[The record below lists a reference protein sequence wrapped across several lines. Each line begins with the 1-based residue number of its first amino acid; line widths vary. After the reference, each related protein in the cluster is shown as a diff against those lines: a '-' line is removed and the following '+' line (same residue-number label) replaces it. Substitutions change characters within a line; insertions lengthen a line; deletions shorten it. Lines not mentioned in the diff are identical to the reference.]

1 MPKRKLAPRTPGP
14 TREQAAPTPSATLS
28 RVAPLFRK
36 RDWLTFI
43 LIFVSVWLVYFA
55 TLAPEVTL
63 EDSGE
68 LVTGSMY
75 AGIPHPPGYPVWT
88 IYSWLW
94 TVLVPV
100 GNMAWRV
107 SLAEATASALACAL
121 IGLLVSRTSSFLIGS
136 LESLKSFTGKWE
148 TAICIVSG
156 FAAGVL
162 MGLDGFMW
170 RESVAANR
178 IAVSSVP
185 WFMLVLLCLMR
196 WLYAPQQHRY
206 LYWAL
211 FLFGMCFTT
220 HQSLIVA
227 ALGIEVL
234 IAAGKP
240 ALGRDIF
247 LGNGVIYVLYNL
259 HHLTSGTHLIQN
271 IGAKS
276 GLLLI
281 FNLIGMGSLIACA
294 WLALRTKALL
304 TEWRPVLIMGL
315 LWLLGASFYFYMPI
329 SCMTNPPMQWCYP
342 RTVDG
347 FFHALSRGQYEQPNP
362 TNIFLDPG
370 RFIAQIGMLVSGIAE
385 SFTWIGLFIAIVPF
399 LFTRKYQHR
408 ERAWL
413 IGLGGIWLCLGVL
426 LMILLNPTPERAS
439 ADLVKVFFNAS
450 HTIIA
455 CLIGY
460 GLALTAACVAVH
472 YEQFRRW
479 ALFGGTMALVLALYN
494 LLDRTGKHFFGP
506 AGQIDL
512 FALPHWIGKA
522 FAKNQYGLPIYA
534 NLLLLALTLA
544 FMAALL
550 LYRKRS
556 PIPIV
561 LCLFAIFPLYS
572 GLSHWFECDQRGHM
586 FGYWFGHDMFK
597 PPFKGADGKLL
608 FPEITR
614 DAILFG
620 GTDPGRFC
628 PTYMVF
634 CESFTPHR
642 CQPREDQTFDRRD
655 VYVITQNALAD
666 PPYLNYIRAHYNRS
680 AQIDP
685 PFFSELCRNMLKDND
700 YETNLL
706 ARAVTPVDR
715 ALSAFGD
722 AVEKRRRVGTSW
734 FTENDFT
741 APFAFASKLSPVP
754 AQDALSKYLYEHLSA
769 PTQHLVCAQQDQ
781 KLLCKNLANDLNR
794 LLEGSSSSVQSTN
807 GVPDQPRAASVSP
820 PPRGEG
826 NRDGLQPES
835 LYSPARFAHL
845 SLPDR
850 LLDFLHQNPRSHTRI
865 RLNRLLLEAAYPDD
879 IAKSLGGL
887 YPDREIYTPSI
898 EDQQRAMQEYTLDVE
913 RRARLNQLKPGEEVH
928 VVGDRIQVSGQV
940 AVMSINALIAKVIF
954 DKNPNHEFFVEESMP
969 LEWMYSHLTPHGIIM
984 KVNRQP
990 LTSIPNDILDRDHEF
1005 WKQYSRRLTGDIIDY
1020 DTSVQQIARWIEKT
1034 YVRYDFNGFTGD
1046 RKFIHDIDAQK
1057 SFSKLRIA
1065 IAGVYLWR
1073 FSPQCPPE
1081 YRPKTDEEFQ
1091 RLLKEANFACLQAF
1105 AFSPWSAEA
1114 VFHYVNLLLETN
1126 RLDDALLVAETCLKL
1141 DPFNDQVRGLAGNL
1155 RSFKR
1160 H

>member
-1 MPKRKLAPRTPGP
+1 MPRRKPAQSNAKRIPEQPTVARTP
-14 TREQAAPTPSATLS
+14 TRL
-28 RVAPLFRK
+28 APLFRK
-36 RDWLTFI
+36 RDWLTFV
-43 LIFVSVWLVYFA
+43 LSFVCVWVVYFA

-121 IGLLVSRTSSFLIGS
+121 IALLVSRGSSFLIGS
-136 LESLKSFTGKWE
+136 LESLKNFAGGRE
-148 TAICIVSG
+148 TAICVVSG
-156 FAAGVL
+156 FAAGLL

-211 FLFGMCFTT
+211 FLFGICFTT

-227 ALGIEVL
+227 AIGIEVL

-247 LGNGVIYVLYNL
+247 LGNGIIYLFYHF

-281 FNLIGMGSLIACA
+281 FNLIGIGSIIACA

-304 TEWRPVLIMGL
+304 AEWRPVLIMGL
-315 LWLLGASFYFYMPI
+315 LWLLGVSFYFYMPI

-362 TNIFLDPG
+362 VNIIHEPG
-370 RFIAQIGMLVSGIAE
+370 RFAGQLGMLTSGVAD
-385 SFTWIGLFIAIVPF
+385 SFTWIGLFVAILPF
-399 LFTRKYQHR
+399 LFLRKYRHR

-460 GLALTAACVAVH
+460 GLALTTACMAVH

-479 ALFGGTMALVLALYN
+479 GLLGGAMALVLALYN

-512 FALPHWIGKA
+512 FELPRWVGKA
-522 FAKNQYGLPIYA
+522 FAKNQYGLPIFA

-544 FMAALL
+544 FLAALL
-550 LYRKRS
+550 LYRKR
-556 PIPIV
+556 PPVPVV
-561 LCLFAIFPLYS
+561 LCLFAVFPVYS
-572 GLSHWFECDQRGHM
+572 GLSHWFECDERGHM

-597 PPFKGADGKLL
+597 PPFKGADGKPL
-608 FPEITR
+608 FPEMTR

-634 CESFTPHR
+634 CESFTPHS

-685 PFFSELCRNMLKDND
+685 PFFSELCRTILKDKD

-706 ARAVTPVDR
+706 ARVATPIDR
-715 ALSAFGD
+715 ALSAHGD
-722 AVEKRRRVGTSW
+722 AIEKRRRAGTSW
-734 FTENDFT
+734 FTENDFP
-741 APFAFASKLSPVP
+741 APFAFASKLSPTS

-781 KLLCKNLANDLNR
+781 RLLCKDLAKDLNR
-794 LLEGSSSSVQSTN
+794 LLDDCPSSSSSFPS
-807 GVPDQPRAASVSP
+807 VPVVNTADLSSDRNPQLSEV
-820 PPRGEG
+820 
-826 NRDGLQPES
+826 LYTPE
-835 LYSPARFAHL
+835 RFAHVAL
-845 SLPDR
+845 SDR
-850 LLDFLHQNPRSHTRI
+850 LLDFLHQDPQGHTRI
-865 RLNRLLLEAAYPDD
+865 RLNRLLLEAAYPDE
-879 IAKSLGGL
+879 IAKSPGGL
-887 YPDREIYTPSI
+887 YPDREIYTPSV
-898 EDQQRAMQEYTLDVE
+898 EDQQHATQEYMLDVQ
-913 RRARLNQLKPGEEVH
+913 RRAQLNQLKPGEDVH
-928 VVGDRIQVSGQV
+928 IVGDRVQISGQA
-940 AVMSINALIAKVIF
+940 AVMGINAIIAKAIF
-954 DKNPNHEFFVEESMP
+954 EKNPNHEFFVEESMP
-969 LEWMYSHLTPHGIIM
+969 LEWMYPHLTPHGVIM

-990 LTSIPNDILDRDHEF
+990 LTSIPADVLDRDHDF

-1020 DTSVQQIARWIEKT
+1020 NTSVEQVAHWIEKT
-1034 YVRYDFNGFTGD
+1034 YVRYDFNGFTGN

-1057 SFSKLRIA
+1057 SFSKLRSA

-1073 FSPQCPPE
+1073 FSPQCPAE
-1081 YRPKTDEEFQ
+1081 FRPKTNEEFQ
-1091 RLLKEANFACLQAF
+1091 RLLKEANFACLQSF
-1105 AFSPWSAEA
+1105 ALSPWSPEA
-1114 VFHYVNLLLETN
+1114 VFHYVNLLLQTN
-1126 RLDDALLVAETCLKL
+1126 RLDDAILVGETCLKL
-1141 DPFNDQVRGLAGNL
+1141 DPFNEQVRGLVNNL

>member
-1 MPKRKLAPRTPGP
+1 MTKRKALQSSTKPIPGQPGIAGP
-14 TREQAAPTPSATLS
+14 TVPCRIN
-28 RVAPLFRK
+28 PLFRK
-36 RDWLTFI
+36 RDWLAFLLTF
-43 LIFVSVWLVYFA
+43 LAVWAVYFS

-75 AGIPHPPGYPVWT
+75 AGIPHPPGYPIWT
-88 IYSWLW
+88 LYSWLW
-94 TVLVPV
+94 TALVPV

-107 SLAEATASALACAL
+107 ALAEATAGALACAL
-121 IGLLVSRTSSFLIGS
+121 ISLLVSRGSSFFIGG
-136 LESLKSFTGKWE
+136 LEPLKTCSGKWE
-148 TAICIVSG
+148 IAICIVSG
-156 FAAGVL
+156 CAAGLL

-185 WFMLVLLCLMR
+185 WLMLVLLCLMR
-196 WLYAPQQHRY
+196 WLYAPQQNRY

-211 FLFGMCFTT
+211 LLFGICFTT

-234 IAAGKP
+234 IAVGKP

-247 LGNGVIYVLYNL
+247 LGNGIIYLLYNL
-259 HHLTSGTHLIQN
+259 HTLTTGNHLIHN

-281 FNLIGMGSLIACA
+281 FNLIGIGSLMACG
-294 WLALRTKALL
+294 WLAMRTKALL
-304 TEWRPVLIMGL
+304 TEWRPVLFLGL
-315 LWLLGASFYFYMPI
+315 LWLLGAAFYFYMPI

-347 FFHALSRGQYEQPNP
+347 FFHALSRGQYEQPSP
-362 TNIFLDPG
+362 TNLIHEPG
-370 RFIAQIGMLVSGIAE
+370 RFAGQLDMLVSGVAE
-385 SFTWIGLFIAIVPF
+385 SFTWIGLFIAVVPF
-399 LFTRKYQHR
+399 LFLRKLRER

-413 IGLGGIWLCLGVL
+413 IGLTATWLCLGVL

-460 GLALTAACVAVH
+460 GLALTAAYMAVN
-472 YEQFRRW
+472 YERFRRW
-479 ALFGGTMALVLALYN
+479 GLVGAAMALVLALYN
-494 LLDRTGKHFFGP
+494 LVDRTGKHYFGP
-506 AGQIDL
+506 AGEIDL
-512 FALPHWIGKA
+512 FELPHWIGEA
-522 FAKNQYGLPIYA
+522 FARNQYGLPIFA

-544 FMAALL
+544 FLTALL
-550 LYRKRS
+550 LYRHRS
-556 PIPIV
+556 PIAV
-561 LCLFAIFPLYS
+561 TLCLFAIFPLYS
-572 GLSHWFECDQRGHM
+572 GLSHWYECDQRGHM

-597 PPFKGADGKLL
+597 PPFKGADGKPL
-608 FPEITR
+608 FPEMTR

-628 PTYMVF
+628 PTFMVF

-642 CQPREDQTFDRRD
+642 YQPMEDQTFDRRD

-685 PFFSELCRNMLKDND
+685 PFFSEFCRTMLKDSD

-706 ARAVTPVDR
+706 ARAAIPIDR
-715 ALSAFGD
+715 ALATFGD
-722 AVEKRRRVGTSW
+722 AVEKRRRVGSSW
-734 FTENDFT
+734 FSEKDFP
-741 APFAFASKLSPVP
+741 APFAFASKLSPAP

-769 PTQHLVCAQQDQ
+769 PTQHWVCAQEDQ
-781 KLLCKNLANDLNR
+781 KHLSRGLAKDLNR
-794 LLEGSSSSVQSTN
+794 LLMEPLTPVLSPSDGEREKFRPSS
-807 GVPDQPRAASVSP
+807 P
-820 PPRGEG
+820 
-826 NRDGLQPES
+826 
-835 LYSPARFAHL
+835 LYT
-845 SLPDR
+845 PDR
-850 LLDFLHQNPRSHTRI
+850 FSHVTLSDRLTDFLHQNPQSHTRI
-865 RLNRLLLEAAYPDD
+865 RLNRLLLEEAYPDV
-879 IAKSLGGL
+879 IAKSAAGL
-887 YPDREIYTPSI
+887 YPDREICTPTL
-898 EDQQRAMQEYTLDVE
+898 EDQGRAVQQYSLDVE
-913 RRARLNQLKPGEEVH
+913 RRARLNQLRPGEEIHIV
-928 VVGDRIQVSGQV
+928 DNRIQISGQV
-940 AVMSINALIAKVIF
+940 AVMGINAIIAKVIF

-969 LEWMYSHLTPHGIIM
+969 LEWMYPHLTPHGVIM

-990 LTSIPNDILDRDHEF
+990 LATIPEDILDRDHEF
-1005 WKQYSRRLTGDIIDY
+1005 WKRYSRRLTGDIIDY
-1020 DTSVQQIARWIEKT
+1020 DTSVQQVARWIEKT

-1057 SFSKLRIA
+1057 SFSKLRSA
-1065 IAGVYLWR
+1065 IAGIYLWR
-1073 FSPQCPPE
+1073 LSGQCPAE
-1081 YRPKTDEEFQ
+1081 YRPKTNDEFQ

-1105 AFSPWSAEA
+1105 AFSPWSPES
-1114 VFHYVNLLLETN
+1114 VFHYTNFLLQTN
-1126 RLDDALLVAETCLKL
+1126 RLDDALLVTETCLKL
-1141 DPFNDQVRGLAGNL
+1141 DPFNEPIRALATNL

-1160 H
+1160 QKG

>member
-1 MPKRKLAPRTPGP
+1 MAKRKASQLDPKPAPQQPVT
-14 TREQAAPTPSATLS
+14 APPSSSL
-28 RVAPLFRK
+28 RVDPLFRK

-43 LIFVSVWLVYFA
+43 ITFSAVWIVYVA

-94 TVLVPV
+94 TALVPV

-107 SLAEATASALACAL
+107 ALAEATAGALACAL
-121 IGLLVSRTSSFLIGS
+121 ISLLVARGSSLLIGS
-136 LESLKSFTGKWE
+136 LESLKTLTGKWE
-148 TAICIVSG
+148 TAICIVCG
-156 FAAGVL
+156 LAAGLL
-162 MGLDGFMW
+162 MGLDSFMW

-211 FLFGMCFTT
+211 LLFGICFTT
-220 HQSLIVA
+220 HQSLVVA

-247 LGNGVIYVLYNL
+247 LGNGIIYLLCNL
-259 HHLTSGTHLIQN
+259 HTLTAGTHLVGN

-281 FNLIGMGSLIACA
+281 FNLIGIGSLIACA

-315 LWLLGASFYFYMPI
+315 LWLLGAAFYFYMPV

-362 TNIFLDPG
+362 TDITHDPG
-370 RFIAQIGMLVSGIAE
+370 RFVGQLGMLVSGVAE
-385 SFTWIGLFIAIVPF
+385 SFTWIGLFIAVIPF
-399 LFTRKYQHR
+399 ISIKKFRQR

-413 IGLGGIWLCLGVL
+413 IGLTATWLCLGVL

-450 HTIIA
+450 HTIVA

-460 GLALTAACVAVH
+460 GLALTAAYLAVH

-479 ALFGGTMALVLALYN
+479 GLTGGAMALVLALYN
-494 LLDRTGKHFFGP
+494 LLDRTGKHYFGP

-512 FALPHWIGKA
+512 FDLPHWTARA
-522 FAKNQYGLPIYA
+522 FDTNQYGLPIFA
-534 NLLLLALTLA
+534 NLLLLVLTLA
-544 FMAALL
+544 FLTTLL
-550 LYRKRS
+550 LYRRS
-556 PIPIV
+556 SPVAII
-561 LCLFAIFPLYS
+561 LGLFAILPLYS

-597 PPFKGADGKLL
+597 PPFKGADSKPL
-608 FPEITR
+608 FPEMTR

-620 GTDPGRFC
+620 GTDAGRFC

-634 CESFTPHR
+634 CESFTPHN
-642 CQPREDQTFDRRD
+642 CQPAEDQTFDRRD

-685 PFFSELCRNMLKDND
+685 PFFSELCRTILKDND
-700 YETNLL
+700 YQTNLL
-706 ARAVTPVDR
+706 ARAAMPIDR
-715 ALSAFGD
+715 ALATFGD
-722 AVEKRRRVGTSW
+722 GVEKRRRINTSW
-734 FTENDFT
+734 FTERDFP
-741 APFAFASKLSPVP
+741 APISFASKLSPAP
-754 AQDALSKYLYEHLSA
+754 AQDNLSKYLYEHLSA
-769 PTQHLVCAQQDQ
+769 PTQDIVCAQEDQ
-781 KLLCKNLANDLNR
+781 KLLCKNLAKDLNH
-794 LLEGSSSSVQSTN
+794 LLDDSPSKLSSSSFSSASST
-807 GVPDQPRAASVSP
+807 VYTPD
-820 PPRGEG
+820 
-826 NRDGLQPES
+826 
-835 LYSPARFAHL
+835 RFAHVTL
-845 SLPDR
+845 SDR
-850 LLDFLHQNPRSHTRI
+850 LTDFLHQNPQSHARI
-865 RLNRLLLEAAYPDD
+865 RLNRLLLEAAYPNE
-879 IAKSLGGL
+879 IAKSPGGL
-887 YPDREIYTPSI
+887 YPDREIYTPTI
-898 EDQQRAMQEYTLDVE
+898 DDQQRAMQEYTLDVD
-913 RRARLNQLKPGEEVH
+913 RRTRLNQLRPGEEVH
-928 VVGDRIQVSGQV
+928 IVDNHIQVSGQV

-954 DKNPNHEFFVEESMP
+954 DKNPNHEFFVEESLP
-969 LEWMYSHLTPHGIIM
+969 LEWMYPHLTPHGVIM

-990 LTSIPNDILDRDHEF
+990 LSSIPDDTLDRDHEF
-1005 WKQYSRRLTGDIIDY
+1005 WKQYSRRLTGDVIDD
-1020 DTSVQQIARWIEKT
+1020 DTSVEKVARWIEKT
-1034 YVRYDFNGFTGD
+1034 YVRYDFNGFSGD

-1057 SFSKLRIA
+1057 SFSKLRSA

-1081 YRPKTDEEFQ
+1081 YRPKTNAELQ

-1105 AFSPWSAEA
+1105 AFSPWSPEA
-1114 VFHYVNLLLETN
+1114 VFHYVNLLLQTN

-1141 DPFNDQVRGLAGNL
+1141 DPFNEQVRGLANNL
-1155 RSFKR
+1155 RSARK